1 MRVRSLVD
9 LATAACIKNIRG
21 LEGVGDYLPYE
32 NVRQILL
39 RVENAHQL
47 RHIELNSPQIEGKTG
62 EIWLKLIEKD
72 FPIEYRA
79 RGYKP
84 QDPKKWFKVW
94 EKYKREHDESVKES
108 AMKLKDAFAGLKE
121 DREKNTSKIVERR
134 LLPRSGATGP
144 PRRYGPREG
153 TSNSLMFGSGSRT
166 KTLSGAGVMRKVRRE
181 VKEIANIHGS
191 LSKSVRG
198 NVRHSGVNKAPASM
212 VNAYKRAARPA
223 QAPSRPTPKEPPKV
237 PSAVTEHEAR
247 ATFISD
253 SEDDDN
259 GGDYLFDDSER
270 QHQPSSRKP
279 IMRQSA
285 DGPSPSKPKSLV
297 GMGRMAQKFGGG
309 FSSTSSV
316 KRVSTVN
323 PSTTSSISHTS
334 PQKPESRF
342 SSMPS
347 GQGPRQSSPTY
358 EPPNTG
364 APSSSTNPPPLVRK
378 RKTADI
384 FMRPRKRPN

>member
-32 NVRQILL
+32 NVRHILL

-47 RHIELNSPQIEGKTG
+47 RRIELNSPQIEGKTG

-94 EKYKREHDESVKES
+94 EKYKREHDDSVKES
-108 AMKLKDAFAGLKE
+108 AMKLKDAFAGLKQ

-198 NVRHSGVNKAPASM
+198 PVRHSGVNKAPTSM

-223 QAPSRPTPKEPPKV
+223 QAPSRPPPQEPPKV

-259 GGDYLFDDSER
+259 GGDYLYDESER
-270 QHQPSSRKP
+270 QHQAPPRKP

-285 DGPSPSKPKSLV
+285 DGPSPSKPKSLT
-297 GMGRMAQKFGGG
+297 GMSRMAQKFGGG
-309 FSSTSSV
+309 FSNTSSV
-316 KRVSTVN
+316 KRVST
-323 PSTTSSISHTS
+323 STTSSVSHTS
-334 PQKPESRF
+334 PQKSESRF
-342 SSMPS
+342 SSMSSRPE
-347 GQGPRQSSPTY
+347 PRQSSPTN
-358 EPPNTG
+358 ESLTTG
-364 APSSSTNPPPLVRK
+364 APSSSTIPPPLVRK

-384 FMRPRKRPN
+384 FMRPRKRLN

>member
-32 NVRQILL
+32 NVRHILL

-47 RHIELNSPQIEGKTG
+47 RRIELNSPQIEGKTG

-94 EKYKREHDESVKES
+94 EKYKREHDDSVKES
-108 AMKLKDAFAGLKE
+108 AMKLKDAFAGLRQ

-198 NVRHSGVNKAPASM
+198 PVRHSGVNKAPVSM

-223 QAPSRPTPKEPPKV
+223 QAPSRPPPQEPPRV

-259 GGDYLFDDSER
+259 GGDYLFDESER
-270 QHQPSSRKP
+270 PPPRKP
-279 IMRQSA
+279 IMRQPT
-285 DGPSPSKPKSLV
+285 DGPSPSKPKSLA
-297 GMGRMAQKFGGG
+297 GMSRMAQKFGGG

-316 KRVSTVN
+316 KKVSTAN
-323 PSTTSSISHTS
+323 PSSASSISHTS
-334 PQKPESRF
+334 PQKSESRF
-342 SSMPS
+342 SGVSS
-347 GQGPRQSSPTY
+347 GPGPRQSSPNN
-358 EPPNTG
+358 EPSNAG
-364 APSSSTNPPPLVRK
+364 APSSSTNLPPLVRK
-378 RKTADI
+378 RKTTDI